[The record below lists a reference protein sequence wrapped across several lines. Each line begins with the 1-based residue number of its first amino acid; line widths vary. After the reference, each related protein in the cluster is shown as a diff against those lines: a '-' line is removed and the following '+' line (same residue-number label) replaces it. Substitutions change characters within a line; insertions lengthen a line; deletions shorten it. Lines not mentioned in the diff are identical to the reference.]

1 MSNLPKCPICLNEFD
16 TKVHVPRSF
25 PCLHSLCHVCIPTI
39 FEQKQPCCMICRA
52 EIKEKLLPPINYALF
67 DVLKHMEK
75 EGKVEQSG
83 NRSHAVEQ
91 SAFEMDTTEIELR
104 MKKMLKNPEDSESR
118 KFAYT
123 EFLKVYGHRI
133 LPDKLLKGMTE
144 HIKRHPMVTS
154 DDLAKYFCQVL
165 DEHELWITSTQVQEL
180 SEAIGYERLSGQRC
194 SSAIIPRV
202 VDLWNLRHD
211 AMDGCAVEC
220 FRPYRLY
227 AKSADDIWAILHS
240 QAMKM
245 SKSGGNCCQVNKLL
259 S

>member
-1 MSNLPKCPICLNEFD
+1 
-16 TKVHVPRSF
+16 
-25 PCLHSLCHVCIPTI
+25 
-39 FEQKQPCCMICRA
+39 MICRA
-52 EIKEKLLPPINYALF
+52 EIVEKLLPPINYALF

-75 EGKVEQSG
+75 ESKLEQSG
-83 NRSHAVEQ
+83 NRSPAVEQSDNRSPAVEQSDNRSPAVEQSDNRSPAVEQ

-104 MKKMLKNPEDSESR
+104 MKKMLKNPADSESR

-133 LPDKLLKGMTE
+133 LPDKLLKGMTD
-144 HIKRHPMVTS
+144 HIKRHPMLTS

-165 DEHELWITSTQVQEL
+165 DEHEFWIISTQVQEL